1 MAARRFFYV
10 VRWVLLAQLLAALIA
25 GLLGW
30 LMAGRLSGM
39 SALLGGVIALLPN
52 VYFAWKLGVRDDRR
66 TARQVVGSLY
76 GGELIKLL
84 MTAALFAAI
93 FQVPGVRMLPL
104 FGGYIMGL
112 TVFWFA
118 LLVRGVNL

>member
-1 MAARRFFYV
+1 M
-10 VRWVLLAQLLAALIA
+10 AQLLAAVIA

-66 TARQVVGSLY
+66 TARQVVSSLY

-93 FQVPGVRMLPL
+93 YHIPGVRMLPL
-104 FGGYIMGL
+104 FGGYILAL